1 MLVCPLIAVTL
12 EYFFRE
18 SNYYG
23 FSISA
28 HERIFA
34 TYFQA
39 GGDNILTEVNFC
51 ALKKAKAYIA
61 ESTVD

>member
-1 MLVCPLIAVTL
+1 MTL

-28 HERIFA
+28 HERTFA

-39 GGDNILTEVNFC
+39 GGDNILTEVDFC
-51 ALKKAKAYIA
+51 TLKKAKAYIA